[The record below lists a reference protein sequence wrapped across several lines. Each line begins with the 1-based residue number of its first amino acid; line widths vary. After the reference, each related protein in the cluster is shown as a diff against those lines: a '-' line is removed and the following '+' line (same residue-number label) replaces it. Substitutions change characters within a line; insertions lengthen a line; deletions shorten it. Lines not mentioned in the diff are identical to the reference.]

1 MSKQTFSFCTNYNK
15 AKAHKLSF
23 SLFATKVVAPLHIVH
38 TDLWGPSPLLSQDGN
53 KYYVLFTDEYSRYS
67 CIYFCAC
74 KFEVL
79 GIFTKFKQR
88 VETLLDHKIR
98 IVQCDGGT
106 EYKPL
111 LNQFPQ
117 IIFHISCPYTP

>member
-53 KYYVLFTDEYSRYS
+53 KYYVLLLMSIPDIVEFIFVHANMRYL
-67 CIYFCAC
+67 
-74 KFEVL
+74 KFLPNLSSEL
-79 GIFTKFKQR
+79 KPYWITK
-88 VETLLDHKIR
+88 
-98 IVQCDGGT
+98 
-106 EYKPL
+106 
-111 LNQFPQ
+111 
-117 IIFHISCPYTP
+117 